1 MQIVIDISEDTYK
14 RHKWRVNSD
23 MCTELDIAVAKGVVL
38 PEKHGRLKD
47 EEELLNA
54 FWTYCHDGD
63 FGYHQ
68 AEDLIKSNP
77 TILEAWGNEE

>member
-1 MQIVIDISEDTYK
+1 MQKIVQVVIKISEKEYIRIFDEP
-14 RHKWRVNSD
+14 
-23 MCTELDIAVAKGVVL
+23 CTELGLAVREGIVL
-38 PEKHGRLKD
+38 PEKHGRLID